1 MQEYC
6 GLIRSSL
13 QVCQKHKG
21 TFLAKTNWSLSFRK
35 PCAELLLLAE
45 ELKSVFMKKC
55 QNNRAAAAPQPVESK
70 LLCVFVSLL
79 GFSLLFCQ
87 GVEIF
92 CGLLHFNF
100 FLRTVLFI
108 EDFIH

>member
-1 MQEYC
+1 MQEYF
-6 GLIRSSL
+6 GVIRSSL

-45 ELKSVFMKKC
+45 ELKSVFMKEC
-55 QNNRAAAAPQPVESK
+55 QNNRAAAAPQPVE

-92 CGLLHFNF
+92 LWLAWF
-100 FLRTVLFI
+100 
-108 EDFIH
+108 